1 MISLRALF
9 DLVTLP
15 IKLLLVLLK
24 YPIFG
29 GVNKRYKNDLANSLK
44 VILCRSLIN
53 FLLKIPQFCN
63 YTHSDMINKGIGK
76 IYPNLTKLPHFG
88 EKFDK
93 QSYWLVE
100 SKNRKP
106 NDPVLI
112 YLHGGGY
119 FLDVAQQIETLLSI
133 YHLLEPARN

>member
-44 VILCRSLIN
+44 VILCRS
-53 FLLKIPQFCN
+53 
-63 YTHSDMINKGIGK
+63 
-76 IYPNLTKLPHFG
+76 
-88 EKFDK
+88 
-93 QSYWLVE
+93 
-100 SKNRKP
+100 
-106 NDPVLI
+106 
-112 YLHGGGY
+112 
-119 FLDVAQQIETLLSI
+119 
-133 YHLLEPARN
+133 

>member
-15 IKLLLVLLK
+15 IKLLLALLK

-53 FLLKIPQFCN
+53 FPVKDTPIFATTP
-63 YTHSDMINKGIGK
+63 TGDMINKGIGK
-76 IYPNLTKLPHFG
+76 IYPNLTKLHI
-88 EKFDK
+88 
-93 QSYWLVE
+93 LVRSLI
-100 SKNRKP
+100 SK
-106 NDPVLI
+106 VI
-112 YLHGGGY
+112 G
-119 FLDVAQQIETLLSI
+119 LLKVRT
-133 YHLLEPARN
+133 ENQMTRF